1 MKKLKS
7 KEGSLYMVF
16 MKGFILLFLVIVGL
30 AGILYGVN
38 YFLPRRVVVM
48 PKSYDIADYTNILE
62 EEKYDRVPV
71 TQTFGKTGYLEI
83 LDENAKVIYDSRGK
97 TKKKYHKESLRYISE
112 IYSDV
117 YYGVQRIGSGYQL
130 KKSGYLI
137 FQYRWNDES
146 EQYLSGTA
154 LLDSKRNVIYSNI
167 NLGKKQLTK
176 DEIQYLIESDDGE
189 DVSGNIVQKFP
200 FTTVDGKA
208 RTALIHTESVGMQLG
223 KIYSKIFMVSL
234 FGFVLAVIV
243 TILLM
248 DLYIVNK
255 VRRPLADLEH
265 AMARFQE
272 GERNPI
278 AGYSG
283 PREVTTVI
291 DTFNQLEEKLSE
303 AEEKQQALQSQKQ
316 QMLSGISHDL
326 KTPITVIRGYVD
338 AIRDGLVPPEEQ
350 DRYLAIIEDRV
361 DTMANLISSLS
372 DFSTLE
378 HPDFAYTMTSGNLT
392 EYLRE
397 YIAGRYRELN
407 LLGYSIEAD
416 IPEENIR
423 MMFDH
428 HQLNRVWENII
439 SNSVK
444 YTPKGTT
451 LFVRLMKSADGK
463 NIIICI
469 GDNGPGIPEQM
480 KSVLLDPFVV
490 AEPSRSNGQ
499 GTGLGLSVAQRI
511 VEAHGG
517 EITILDEK
525 ETALAVGEF
534 TGGRGTH
541 GLFYRIVLP
550 VKKCAGSARV

>member
-16 MKGFILLFLVIVGL
+16 LKGFILLFLVIVGL

-83 LDENAKVIYDSRGK
+83 LDKNAKVIYDSRGK

-137 FQYRWNDES
+137 FQYRWNEKS

-176 DEIQYLIESDDGE
+176 EEIQYLIESDDGE

-208 RTALIHTESVGMQLG
+208 RTALIHTESVVMQLE

-234 FGFVLAVIV
+234 LGFVLAVIV

-272 GERNPI
+272 GERNTI

-378 HPDFAYTMTSGNLT
+378 HPDFAYTMTAGNLA

-407 LLGYSIEAD
+407 LLGYSMEAD

-463 NIIICI
+463 NIIIHI

-480 KSVLLDPFVV
+480 KSVLMDPFVV

-499 GTGLGLSVAQRI
+499 GTGLGLSVARRI

-517 EITILDEK
+517 EITILNEK
-525 ETALAVGEF
+525 ETALAIEGF
-534 TGGRGTH
+534 ADDRAAR

-550 VKKCAGSARV
+550 VKKCADSAQV

>member
-30 AGILYGVN
+30 AGILYWVN

-208 RTALIHTESVGMQLG
+208 RTALIHAESVGMQLG

-234 FGFVLAVIV
+234 LVFVLAVIV

-248 DLYIVNK
+248 DLYIANK

-350 DRYLAIIEDRV
+350 DRYMAIIEDRV

-525 ETALAVGEF
+525 ETALAMDEF

-550 VKKCAGSARV
+550 VKKCSGSAR

>member
-48 PKSYDIADYTNILE
+48 PKAYDIADYTNILE

-71 TQTFGKTGYLEI
+71 TKTFGKTGYLEI

-97 TKKKYHKESLRYISE
+97 TKKKYQKDSLRYISE
-112 IYSDV
+112 IYPDV

-130 KKSGYLI
+130 KKRGYLI

-167 NLGKKQLTK
+167 NLGKKQLSK
-176 DEIQYLIESDDGE
+176 DEIQYLIESNDGE
-189 DVSGNIVQKFP
+189 DFSGNILQKFS
-200 FTTVDGKA
+200 FTTVDGKS
-208 RTALIHTESVGMQLG
+208 RIALIHTESVGMQLG

-234 FGFVLAVIV
+234 LIFVLAVIV

-265 AMARFQE
+265 AMAGFQE
-272 GERNPI
+272 GERSRI

-283 PREVTTVI
+283 PKEVATVI
-291 DTFNQLEEKLSE
+291 DTFNRLEEKLEE
-303 AEEKQQALQSQKQ
+303 AEKKQQALQNQKQ
-316 QMLSGISHDL
+316 QMISGISHDL

-350 DRYLAIIEDRV
+350 DRYLAIIEDRAN
-361 DTMANLISSLS
+361 TMANLIGSLS

-378 HPDFAYTMTSGNLT
+378 HPDFAYTMAEGNLA

-397 YIAGRYRELN
+397 YIAGRYQELSIQ
-407 LLGYSIEAD
+407 GYSMEAD

-423 MMFDH
+423 TLFDH

-439 SNSVK
+439 NNSVK

-463 NIIICI
+463 NIIIYI
-469 GDNGPGIPEQM
+469 GDNGPGIPEEM

-499 GTGLGLSVAQRI
+499 GTGLGLSVARRI
-511 VEAHGG
+511 VEAHDG

-525 ETALAVGEF
+525 ETTLAVKGF
-534 TGGRGTH
+534 ADDRVAR

-550 VKKCAGSARV
+550 VKKGDGSADV

>member
-71 TQTFGKTGYLEI
+71 TKTFGKTGYLEI

-97 TKKKYHKESLRYISE
+97 TNKKYHKDSLRYISE
-112 IYSDV
+112 IYPDV

-176 DEIQYLIESDDGE
+176 DEIRYLIESNDGE
-189 DVSGNIVQKFP
+189 DVSGNILQKFP
-200 FTTVDGKA
+200 FTTLDGEA

-223 KIYSKIFMVSL
+223 KIYSKIFFISL
-234 FGFVLAVIV
+234 LMFVLAVIV

-248 DLYIVNK
+248 NLYMVNK
-255 VRRPLADLEH
+255 VRRPLTDLEH
-265 AMARFQE
+265 AIARFRE
-272 GERNPI
+272 GERSPI
-278 AGYSG
+278 VGYSG

-291 DTFNQLEEKLSE
+291 DAFNQLEEKLVE
-303 AEEKQQALQSQKQ
+303 AEEKQQALRNQKQ

-338 AIRDGLVPPEEQ
+338 AIRDGLVPPEDR

-378 HPDFAYTMTSGNLT
+378 HPDFAYTMTEGNLA

-397 YIAGRYRELN
+397 YIAGRYQELN
-407 LLGYSIEAD
+407 IQGYSMEAD

-423 MMFDH
+423 TAFDH

-451 LFVRLMKSADGK
+451 LFVRLIKSADGK
-463 NIIICI
+463 NIIIHI

-517 EITILDEK
+517 AISILNEK
-525 ETALAVGEF
+525 ETALAVSEF
-534 TGGRGTH
+534 TSSRGTR

-550 VKKCAGSARV
+550 VKKGSRE

>member
-16 MKGFILLFLVIVGL
+16 MKGFILMILVIVGL
-30 AGILYGVN
+30 VGILYGVN

-71 TQTFGKTGYLEI
+71 TKTFGKTGYLEI

-117 YYGVQRIGSGYQL
+117 YYGVQRIDSGYQL

-137 FQYRWNDES
+137 FQYRWNEKS

-176 DEIQYLIESDDGE
+176 EEIQYLIESGDGE

-234 FGFVLAVIV
+234 LGFVLAVIV

-378 HPDFAYTMTSGNLT
+378 HPDFAYTMTAGNLA

-407 LLGYSIEAD
+407 LLGYSMEAD

-463 NIIICI
+463 NIIIHI

-480 KSVLLDPFVV
+480 KSVLMDPFVV

-499 GTGLGLSVAQRI
+499 GTGLGLSVARRI

-525 ETALAVGEF
+525 ETALAIEGF
-534 TGGRGTH
+534 ADDRAAR

-550 VKKCAGSARV
+550 VKKCAGSAQV

>member
-30 AGILYGVN
+30 AGILYWVN

-71 TQTFGKTGYLEI
+71 TKTFGKTGYLEI

-200 FTTVDGKA
+200 FTTVDGKT

-265 AMARFQE
+265 AMASFQE

-378 HPDFAYTMTSGNLT
+378 HPDFAYTMTSGNLA

-463 NIIICI
+463 NIIIYI

-550 VKKCAGSARV
+550 VKKGSRE

>member
-30 AGILYGVN
+30 AGILYWVN

-83 LDENAKVIYDSRGK
+83 LDKNAKVIYDSRGK

-234 FGFVLAVIV
+234 LVFVLAVIV

-272 GERNPI
+272 GERNSI
-278 AGYSG
+278 ADYSG

-350 DRYLAIIEDRV
+350 DRYLTIIEDRV

-378 HPDFAYTMTSGNLT
+378 HPDFAYTMTSGNLA

-407 LLGYSIEAD
+407 LLGYSMEAD

-463 NIIICI
+463 NIIIYI
-469 GDNGPGIPEQM
+469 GDNGPGISEQM
-480 KSVLLDPFVV
+480 KSVLMDPFVV

-499 GTGLGLSVAQRI
+499 GTGLGLSVARRI

-517 EITILDEK
+517 EITILNEK
-525 ETALAVGEF
+525 ETALAIEGF
-534 TGGRGTH
+534 ADDRAAH

-550 VKKCAGSARV
+550 VKKCAGFARV

>member
-7 KEGSLYMVF
+7 KEESLYMVF

-265 AMARFQE
+265 AMASSQE

-338 AIRDGLVPPEEQ
+338 AIRDGLVPPEDQ
-350 DRYLAIIEDRV
+350 DRYLAIIEDRM

-378 HPDFAYTMTSGNLT
+378 HPDFAYTMTSGNLA

-416 IPEENIR
+416 IPEENIP

-463 NIIICI
+463 NIIIYI

-480 KSVLLDPFVV
+480 KSVLMDPFVV

-517 EITILDEK
+517 AISILNEK
-525 ETALAVGEF
+525 ETALAVSEF

-550 VKKCAGSARV
+550 VKKGGRE

>member
-71 TQTFGKTGYLEI
+71 TKTFGKTGYLEI

-97 TKKKYHKESLRYISE
+97 TNKKYHKDSLRYISE
-112 IYSDV
+112 ICPDV

-176 DEIQYLIESDDGE
+176 DEIRYLIESNDGE
-189 DVSGNIVQKFP
+189 DVSGNILQKFP
-200 FTTVDGKA
+200 FTTLDGEA
-208 RTALIHTESVGMQLG
+208 RIALIHTESVGMQLG
-223 KIYSKIFMVSL
+223 KIYSKIFFISL
-234 FGFVLAVIV
+234 LVFVLAVIV

-248 DLYIVNK
+248 NLYIVNK

-265 AMARFQE
+265 AIARFRE
-272 GERNPI
+272 GERSSI
-278 AGYSG
+278 VGYSG

-291 DTFNQLEEKLSE
+291 DAFNQLEEKLVE
-303 AEEKQQALQSQKQ
+303 AEEKQQALRNQKQ

-338 AIRDGLVPPEEQ
+338 AIRDGLVPPEDR

-361 DTMANLISSLS
+361 NTMANLISSLS
-372 DFSTLE
+372 DFSMLE
-378 HPDFAYTMTSGNLT
+378 HPDFAYTMTEGNLA

-397 YIAGRYRELN
+397 YIAGRYQELN
-407 LLGYSIEAD
+407 IQGYSMEAD

-423 MMFDH
+423 TTFDH

-451 LFVRLMKSADGK
+451 LFVRLIKSADGK
-463 NIIICI
+463 DIIIHI

-517 EITILDEK
+517 AISILNEK
-525 ETALAVGEF
+525 ETALAVSDF
-534 TGGRGTH
+534 TGSRGTH

-550 VKKCAGSARV
+550 VKKGSRE

>member
-16 MKGFILLFLVIVGL
+16 MKGFILMILVIVGL
-30 AGILYGVN
+30 VGILYGVN

-71 TQTFGKTGYLEI
+71 TKTFGKTGYLEI

-137 FQYRWNDES
+137 FQYRWNEKS

-176 DEIQYLIESDDGE
+176 EEIQYLIESDDGE

-265 AMARFQE
+265 AMASFQE

-378 HPDFAYTMTSGNLT
+378 HPDFAYTMTSGNLA

-463 NIIICI
+463 NIIIHI

-480 KSVLLDPFVV
+480 KSVLMDPFVV
-490 AEPSRSNGQ
+490 AESSRSNGQ

-525 ETALAVGEF
+525 ETALAIEGF
-534 TGGRGTH
+534 ADDRAAR

-550 VKKCAGSARV
+550 VKKCAGSAQV

>member
-16 MKGFILLFLVIVGL
+16 MKGFIFLFLVIVGL

-71 TQTFGKTGYLEI
+71 TKTFGKTGYLEI

-137 FQYRWNDES
+137 FQYRWNEES

-154 LLDSKRNVIYSNI
+154 LLDSRRNVIYSNI

-189 DVSGNIVQKFP
+189 DVSDNIVQKFP

-234 FGFVLAVIV
+234 LVFVLAVIV

-272 GERNPI
+272 GERNHI

-378 HPDFAYTMTSGNLT
+378 HPDFAYTMTSGNLA

-451 LFVRLMKSADGK
+451 LFVCLMKSADGK
-463 NIIICI
+463 NIIIYI

-480 KSVLLDPFVV
+480 KSVLMDPFVV

-499 GTGLGLSVAQRI
+499 GTGLGLSVARRI

-517 EITILDEK
+517 EITILNEK
-525 ETALAVGEF
+525 ETALAIEGF
-534 TGGRGTH
+534 ADDRAAR

-550 VKKCAGSARV
+550 VKKCADSA

>member
-71 TQTFGKTGYLEI
+71 TKTFGKTGYLEI
-83 LDENAKVIYDSRGK
+83 LDKNAKVIYDSRGK

-208 RTALIHTESVGMQLG
+208 RTALIHTESVGMQLR

-265 AMARFQE
+265 AMTSFQE

-378 HPDFAYTMTSGNLT
+378 HPDFAYTMTSGNLA

-407 LLGYSIEAD
+407 LLGYSMEAD

-469 GDNGPGIPEQM
+469 GDNGLGIPEQM
-480 KSVLLDPFVV
+480 KSVLMDPFVV

-525 ETALAVGEF
+525 ETALAIEGF
-534 TGGRGTH
+534 ADDRAAH

-550 VKKCAGSARV
+550 VKKGSRE

>member
-16 MKGFILLFLVIVGL
+16 MKGFIFLFLVIVGL

-38 YFLPRRVVVM
+38 YFLPHRVVVM

-71 TQTFGKTGYLEI
+71 TKTFGKTGYLEI

-137 FQYRWNDES
+137 FQYRWNEKS

-176 DEIQYLIESDDGE
+176 EEIQYLIESDDGE

-265 AMARFQE
+265 AMASFQE

-378 HPDFAYTMTSGNLT
+378 HPDFAYTMTSGNLA

-451 LFVRLMKSADGK
+451 LFVCLMKSADGK
-463 NIIICI
+463 NIIIHI

-480 KSVLLDPFVV
+480 KSVLMDPFVV

-499 GTGLGLSVAQRI
+499 GTGLGLSVARRI

-525 ETALAVGEF
+525 ETALAIEGF
-534 TGGRGTH
+534 ADDRAAR

-550 VKKCAGSARV
+550 VKKCAGSAQV

>member
-16 MKGFILLFLVIVGL
+16 MKGFILMILVIVGL
-30 AGILYGVN
+30 VGILYGVN

-71 TQTFGKTGYLEI
+71 TKTFGKTGYLEI

-137 FQYRWNDES
+137 FQYRWNEKS

-176 DEIQYLIESDDGE
+176 EEIQYLIESDDGE

-265 AMARFQE
+265 AMASFQE

-338 AIRDGLVPPEEQ
+338 AIRNGLVPPEEQ

-378 HPDFAYTMTSGNLT
+378 HPDFAYTMTSGNLA

-451 LFVRLMKSADGK
+451 LFVCLMKSADGK
-463 NIIICI
+463 NIIIHI

-480 KSVLLDPFVV
+480 KSVLMDPFVV

-499 GTGLGLSVAQRI
+499 GTGLGLSVARRI

-525 ETALAVGEF
+525 ETALAIEGF
-534 TGGRGTH
+534 ADDRAAR

-550 VKKCAGSARV
+550 VKKCAGSAQV

>member
-71 TQTFGKTGYLEI
+71 TKSFGKTGYLEI

-137 FQYRWNDES
+137 FQYRWNEES

-234 FGFVLAVIV
+234 LVFVLAVIV

-272 GERNPI
+272 GERNTI

-338 AIRDGLVPPEEQ
+338 ATRDGLVPPEEQ

-378 HPDFAYTMTSGNLT
+378 HPDFAYTMTAGNLA

-407 LLGYSIEAD
+407 LLGYSMEVD

-463 NIIICI
+463 NIIIYI

-480 KSVLLDPFVV
+480 KSVLMDPFVV

-499 GTGLGLSVAQRI
+499 GIGLGLSVARRI

-525 ETALAVGEF
+525 ETALAIEGF
-534 TGGRGTH
+534 ADDRAAR

-550 VKKCAGSARV
+550 VKKCAGSAQV

>member
-1 MKKLKS
+1 MTK
-7 KEGSLYMVF
+7 
-16 MKGFILLFLVIVGL
+16 
-30 AGILYGVN
+30 
-38 YFLPRRVVVM
+38 
-48 PKSYDIADYTNILE
+48 
-62 EEKYDRVPV
+62 
-71 TQTFGKTGYLEI
+71 TFGKTGYLEI

-97 TKKKYHKESLRYISE
+97 TNKKYHKDSLRYISE
-112 IYSDV
+112 IYPDV

-176 DEIQYLIESDDGE
+176 DEIRYLIGSNDGE
-189 DVSGNIVQKFP
+189 DVSGNILQKFS
-200 FTTVDGKA
+200 FTTLDGEA

-223 KIYSKIFMVSL
+223 KIYSKIFFISL
-234 FGFVLAVIV
+234 LVFVLAVIV

-248 DLYIVNK
+248 DLYMVNK

-265 AMARFQE
+265 AIARFRE
-272 GERNPI
+272 GERSPVV
-278 AGYSG
+278 GYSG

-291 DTFNQLEEKLSE
+291 DAFNQLEEKLVE
-303 AEEKQQALQSQKQ
+303 AEEKQQALRNQKQ

-338 AIRDGLVPPEEQ
+338 AIRDGLVPPEDR

-361 DTMANLISSLS
+361 NTMANLISSLS
-372 DFSTLE
+372 DFSMLE
-378 HPDFAYTMTSGNLT
+378 HPDFAYTMTEGNLA

-397 YIAGRYRELN
+397 YIAGRYQELN
-407 LLGYSIEAD
+407 IQGYSMEAD

-423 MMFDH
+423 TAFDH

-451 LFVRLMKSADGK
+451 LFVRLMKSADDK
-463 NIIICI
+463 NIIIHI

-517 EITILDEK
+517 AISILNEK
-525 ETALAVGEF
+525 ETARAVSEF
-534 TGGRGTH
+534 TGSRGTH

-550 VKKCAGSARV
+550 VKKGSRE

>member
-83 LDENAKVIYDSRGK
+83 LDKNAKVIYDSRGK

-137 FQYRWNDES
+137 FQYRWNEKS

-176 DEIQYLIESDDGE
+176 EEIQYLIESDDGE

-234 FGFVLAVIV
+234 LVFVLAVIV

-272 GERNPI
+272 GERNTI

-303 AEEKQQALQSQKQ
+303 AKEKQQALQSQKQ

-378 HPDFAYTMTSGNLT
+378 HPDFAYTMTSGNLA

-463 NIIICI
+463 NIIIYI

-480 KSVLLDPFVV
+480 KSVLMDPFVV

-499 GTGLGLSVAQRI
+499 GTGLGLSVARRI

-525 ETALAVGEF
+525 ETALAIEGF
-534 TGGRGTH
+534 ADDRAAR

-550 VKKCAGSARV
+550 VKKCAGSAQV

>member
-38 YFLPRRVVVM
+38 YFLSRRVVVM
-48 PKSYDIADYTNILE
+48 PKAYDIADYTNILE
-62 EEKYDRVPV
+62 EEKCDRVPV
-71 TQTFGKTGYLEI
+71 TKTFGKTGYLEI

-97 TKKKYHKESLRYISE
+97 TKKKYQKDSLRYISE
-112 IYSDV
+112 IYPDV

-167 NLGKKQLTK
+167 NLGKKQLSK
-176 DEIQYLIESDDGE
+176 DEIQYLIESNDGE
-189 DVSGNIVQKFP
+189 DFSGNILQKFS
-200 FTTVDGKA
+200 FTTVDGKS
-208 RTALIHTESVGMQLG
+208 RIALIHTESVGMQLG

-234 FGFVLAVIV
+234 LIFVLAVIV

-265 AMARFQE
+265 AMAGFQE
-272 GERNPI
+272 GERSRI

-283 PREVTTVI
+283 PKEVATVI
-291 DTFNQLEEKLSE
+291 DTFNRLEEKLEE
-303 AEEKQQALQSQKQ
+303 AEKKQQALQNQKQ
-316 QMLSGISHDL
+316 QMISGISHDL

-350 DRYLAIIEDRV
+350 DRYLAIIEDRAN
-361 DTMANLISSLS
+361 TMANLIGSLS

-378 HPDFAYTMTSGNLT
+378 HPDFAYTMAEGNLA

-397 YIAGRYRELN
+397 YIAGRYQELSIQ
-407 LLGYSIEAD
+407 GYSMEAD

-423 MMFDH
+423 TFFDH

-439 SNSVK
+439 NNSVK

-463 NIIICI
+463 NIIIYI
-469 GDNGPGIPEQM
+469 GDNGPGIPEEM

-499 GTGLGLSVAQRI
+499 GTGLGLSVARRI
-511 VEAHGG
+511 VEAHDG

-525 ETALAVGEF
+525 ETTLAVKGF
-534 TGGRGTH
+534 ADDRVARS
-541 GLFYRIVLP
+541 LFYRIVLP
-550 VKKCAGSARV
+550 VKKGDGSADM

>member
-1 MKKLKS
+1 
-7 KEGSLYMVF
+7 
-16 MKGFILLFLVIVGL
+16 
-30 AGILYGVN
+30 
-38 YFLPRRVVVM
+38 M

-265 AMARFQE
+265 AMASFQE

-361 DTMANLISSLS
+361 DTMANLISSL
-372 DFSTLE
+372 
-378 HPDFAYTMTSGNLT
+378 
-392 EYLRE
+392 
-397 YIAGRYRELN
+397 
-407 LLGYSIEAD
+407 
-416 IPEENIR
+416 
-423 MMFDH
+423 
-428 HQLNRVWENII
+428 
-439 SNSVK
+439 
-444 YTPKGTT
+444 
-451 LFVRLMKSADGK
+451 FVRLMKSADGK
-463 NIIICI
+463 NIIIYI
-469 GDNGPGIPEQM
+469 GDNGPGILEQM
-480 KSVLLDPFVV
+480 KSVLMDPFVV

-550 VKKCAGSARV
+550 VKKCAGFAR

>member
-265 AMARFQE
+265 AMASFRE

-283 PREVTTVI
+283 PREVNTVI
-291 DTFNQLEEKLSE
+291 DTFNQLVEKLSK
-303 AEEKQQALQSQKQ
+303 AEEKQQAIQSQKK

-378 HPDFAYTMTSGNLT
+378 HPDFAYTMTSGNLA

-407 LLGYSIEAD
+407 LLGYSMEAD
-416 IPEENIR
+416 ISEENIR

-444 YTPKGTT
+444 YTPKGIT

-463 NIIICI
+463 NIIIYI

-480 KSVLLDPFVV
+480 KSVLMDSFVV

-525 ETALAVGEF
+525 ETALAMDEF
-534 TGGRGTH
+534 TGGQGTH

-550 VKKCAGSARV
+550 VKKGSRE

>member
-71 TQTFGKTGYLEI
+71 TKTFGKTGYLEI

-97 TKKKYHKESLRYISE
+97 TNKKYHKDSLRYISE
-112 IYSDV
+112 IYPDV

-176 DEIQYLIESDDGE
+176 DEIRYLIESNDGE
-189 DVSGNIVQKFP
+189 DVSGNILQKFP
-200 FTTVDGKA
+200 FTTLDGKA

-223 KIYSKIFMVSL
+223 KIYSKIFFISL
-234 FGFVLAVIV
+234 LVFVLAVIV

-265 AMARFQE
+265 AIARFRE
-272 GERNPI
+272 GERSPI
-278 AGYSG
+278 VDYSG

-291 DTFNQLEEKLSE
+291 DAFNQLEEKLVE
-303 AEEKQQALQSQKQ
+303 AEEKQQALRNQKQ

-338 AIRDGLVPPEEQ
+338 AIRDGLVPPEDR
-350 DRYLAIIEDRV
+350 DRYLAIIEERV
-361 DTMANLISSLS
+361 DTMTNLISSLS
-372 DFSTLE
+372 DFSMLE
-378 HPDFAYTMTSGNLT
+378 HPDFRLYHDGGKSGGVPAGIHRRQISGI
-392 EYLRE
+392 EYSRVFHGSGHSGGEHSNRLRPSSAE
-397 YIAGRYRELN
+397 SGVGE
-407 LLGYSIEAD
+407 
-416 IPEENIR
+416 
-423 MMFDH
+423 H
-428 HQLNRVWENII
+428 HQQFGQIHAEGHH
-439 SNSVK
+439 
-444 YTPKGTT
+444 P
-451 LFVRLMKSADGK
+451 VRPSDEIRRRKKHHHPYRRQRSGHSGADEVGAA
-463 NIIICI
+463 
-469 GDNGPGIPEQM
+469 GPLRGSGAVPEQ
-480 KSVLLDPFVV
+480 
-490 AEPSRSNGQ
+490 RSGDRS
-499 GTGLGLSVAQRI
+499 GSER
-511 VEAHGG
+511 
-517 EITILDEK
+517 
-525 ETALAVGEF
+525 
-534 TGGRGTH
+534 
-541 GLFYRIVLP
+541 
-550 VKKCAGSARV
+550 GSANCRSPRRCDFHFE

>member
-1 MKKLKS
+1 M
-7 KEGSLYMVF
+7 
-16 MKGFILLFLVIVGL
+16 
-30 AGILYGVN
+30 
-38 YFLPRRVVVM
+38 
-48 PKSYDIADYTNILE
+48 
-62 EEKYDRVPV
+62 
-71 TQTFGKTGYLEI
+71 
-83 LDENAKVIYDSRGK
+83 
-97 TKKKYHKESLRYISE
+97 
-112 IYSDV
+112 
-117 YYGVQRIGSGYQL
+117 
-130 KKSGYLI
+130 
-137 FQYRWNDES
+137 
-146 EQYLSGTA
+146 
-154 LLDSKRNVIYSNI
+154 
-167 NLGKKQLTK
+167 
-176 DEIQYLIESDDGE
+176 
-189 DVSGNIVQKFP
+189 SGNILQKFS
-200 FTTVDGKA
+200 FTTLDGEA

-223 KIYSKIFMVSL
+223 KIYSKIFFVSL
-234 FGFVLAVIV
+234 LVFVLAVIV

-248 DLYIVNK
+248 DLYMVNK

-265 AMARFQE
+265 AIARFRE
-272 GERNPI
+272 GERSPVV
-278 AGYSG
+278 GYSG

-291 DTFNQLEEKLSE
+291 DAFNQLEEKLVE
-303 AEEKQQALQSQKQ
+303 AEEKQQALRNQKQ

-378 HPDFAYTMTSGNLT
+378 HPDFAYTMTEGNLA

-397 YIAGRYRELN
+397 YIAGRYQELN
-407 LLGYSIEAD
+407 IQGYSMEAD

-423 MMFDH
+423 TAFDH

-444 YTPKGTT
+444 YTP
-451 LFVRLMKSADGK
+451 RKSADGK
-463 NIIICI
+463 NMIIHL
-469 GDNGPGIPEQM
+469 GVNGPGIPEQM

-517 EITILDEK
+517 AISILNEK
-525 ETALAVGEF
+525 ETVLAVSEF
-534 TGGRGTH
+534 TGSRGTH

-550 VKKCAGSARV
+550 VKKGSRE

>member
-38 YFLPRRVVVM
+38 YFLTRRVVVM

-71 TQTFGKTGYLEI
+71 TQTFSKTGYLEI

-234 FGFVLAVIV
+234 LVFVLAVIV

-272 GERNPI
+272 GERNSI
-278 AGYSG
+278 ADYSG

-378 HPDFAYTMTSGNLT
+378 HPDFAYTMTSGNLA

-407 LLGYSIEAD
+407 LLGYSMEAD

-428 HQLNRVWENII
+428 NQLNRVWENII

-463 NIIICI
+463 NIIIYI

-480 KSVLLDPFVV
+480 KSVLMDPFVV

-499 GTGLGLSVAQRI
+499 GTGLGLSVARRI

-517 EITILDEK
+517 EITILNEK
-525 ETALAVGEF
+525 ETALAIEGF
-534 TGGRGTH
+534 ADDRAAH

-550 VKKCAGSARV
+550 VKKCAGFAR

>member
-71 TQTFGKTGYLEI
+71 TKTFGKTGYLEI
-83 LDENAKVIYDSRGK
+83 LDKNAKVIYDSRGK

-208 RTALIHTESVGMQLG
+208 RTALIHTESVGMQLR

-255 VRRPLADLEH
+255 VRRPLADMEH
-265 AMARFQE
+265 AMTSFQE

-378 HPDFAYTMTSGNLT
+378 HPDFAYTMTSGNLA

-407 LLGYSIEAD
+407 LLGYSMEAD

-469 GDNGPGIPEQM
+469 GDNGLGIPEQM
-480 KSVLLDPFVV
+480 KSVLMDPFVV

-525 ETALAVGEF
+525 ETALAIEGF
-534 TGGRGTH
+534 ADDRAAH

-550 VKKCAGSARV
+550 VKKGSRE

>member
-48 PKSYDIADYTNILE
+48 PKAYDIADYTNILE

-71 TQTFGKTGYLEI
+71 TKTFGKTGYLEI

-97 TKKKYHKESLRYISE
+97 TKKKYQKDSLRYISE
-112 IYSDV
+112 IYPDV

-167 NLGKKQLTK
+167 NLGKKQLSK
-176 DEIQYLIESDDGE
+176 DEIQYLIESNDGE
-189 DVSGNIVQKFP
+189 DFSGNILQKFS
-200 FTTVDGKA
+200 FTTVDGKS
-208 RTALIHTESVGMQLG
+208 RIALIHTESVGMQLG

-234 FGFVLAVIV
+234 LIFVLAVIV

-265 AMARFQE
+265 AMAGFQE
-272 GERNPI
+272 GERSRI

-283 PREVTTVI
+283 PKEVATVI
-291 DTFNQLEEKLSE
+291 DTFNRLEEKLEE
-303 AEEKQQALQSQKQ
+303 AEKKQQALRNQKQ
-316 QMLSGISHDL
+316 QMISGISHDL

-338 AIRDGLVPPEEQ
+338 AIRDGLVPQEEQ
-350 DRYLAIIEDRV
+350 DRYLAIIEDRAN
-361 DTMANLISSLS
+361 TMANLIGSLS

-378 HPDFAYTMTSGNLT
+378 HPDFAYTMAEGNLA

-397 YIAGRYRELN
+397 YIAGRYQELSIQ
-407 LLGYSIEAD
+407 GYSMEAD

-423 MMFDH
+423 TLFDH

-439 SNSVK
+439 NNSVK

-463 NIIICI
+463 NIIIYI
-469 GDNGPGIPEQM
+469 GDNGPGIPEEM

-499 GTGLGLSVAQRI
+499 GTGLGLSVARRI
-511 VEAHGG
+511 VEAHDG

-525 ETALAVGEF
+525 ETPLAVKGF
-534 TGGRGTH
+534 ADDRVAR

-550 VKKCAGSARV
+550 VKKGDGSADV